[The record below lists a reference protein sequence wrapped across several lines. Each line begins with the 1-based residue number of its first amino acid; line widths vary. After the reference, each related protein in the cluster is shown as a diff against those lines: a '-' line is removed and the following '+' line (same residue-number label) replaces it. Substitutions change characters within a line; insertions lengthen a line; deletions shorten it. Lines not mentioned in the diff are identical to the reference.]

1 MKSVLLV
8 ALLIAGSSTD
18 LMAQEFRIYI
28 AGTRSKEGFVESQ
41 RIEDS
46 ANDIRGVFA
55 TEKDHK
61 KVFRIAEDPSDAD
74 IILEVTESGNFIAG
88 TTTDVRSGIFGGVT
102 ANQTAKTVPG
112 IKAVIKLP
120 GSDYRKEL
128 FHVQQMFWKDLA
140 KQIVNQFDSWFV
152 ANISTLRDRQKK

>member
-8 ALLIAGSSTD
+8 AMLALAPAD

-28 AGTRSKEGFVESQ
+28 AGARSKEGFVESQ

-61 KVFRIAEDPSDAD
+61 KVFMIAEDPASAD
-74 IILEVTESGNFIAG
+74 IVLEVIESGNFVAG
-88 TTTDVRSGIFGGVT
+88 STTDVRSGIFGGVT